1 MLLDLLSLHD
11 CIVIVFCLFVFSRKE
26 SLENKKSEK
35 SEGDQKKP
43 KDSKVFIFKICLF
56 RKELLFRP
64 AIYVISFMKTSS
76 VHFFPGKGNSFDA
89 WHLCGIC

>member
-43 KDSKVFIFKICLF
+43 KDSKVFIF
-56 RKELLFRP
+56 
-64 AIYVISFMKTSS
+64 
-76 VHFFPGKGNSFDA
+76 
-89 WHLCGIC
+89 